1 MKDPK
6 ARASAKATAAGA
18 PSQEGRTARTTAE
31 DTAREASESTVV
43 EETQQPHGDAAV
55 DAAATSADA
64 AAADSIAAT
73 PAADKETSEQAEDLP
88 PLDEI
93 DVLRLERDELKDKLL
108 RLAAEYDNFRKRNAR
123 EWQDNRKRAASDVLR
138 EVLEVCDNLE
148 RALETTEDDGAG
160 LRKGVELI
168 HQQFQA
174 LFNRFGIESY
184 ESEGQPFD
192 PRVHEAVQ
200 MIESDEVESQ
210 HVVNVVQRGYKLHG
224 EVLRAARVVVSK

>member
-6 ARASAKATAAGA
+6 AAGSNPRKSSADSTPPEDAIRDASVSEPALAEEKAQANVAAEAAVERA
-18 PSQEGRTARTTAE
+18 AE
-31 DTAREASESTVV
+31 VA
-43 EETQQPHGDAAV
+43 GDAAAV
-55 DAAATSADA
+55 A
-64 AAADSIAAT
+64 AAA
-73 PAADKETSEQAEDLP
+73 PPVEMETSEQAEDLP

-93 DVLRLERDELKDKLL
+93 DMLRLERDELRDKLL

-123 EWQDNRKRAASDVLR
+123 EWQDSRKRAASDVLR
-138 EVLEVCDNLE
+138 DVLEVCDNLE
-148 RALETTEDDGAG
+148 RALETSEDDGAG

-168 HQQFQA
+168 HQQFQG
-174 LFNRFGIESY
+174 LFKRFGIESY

-200 MIESDEVESQ
+200 MVESDEVESQ